1 MKNIIYKTRWMVQ
14 VVRTRARFVISYIMM
29 FIFIVDAGKKSAV
42 ILFSM
47 PALSALALGV
57 DLAAIFAA

>member
-1 MKNIIYKTRWMVQ
+1 MVQ